1 MIIEFEAI
9 YTIWL
14 REIKRYLRAKE
25 RIASSL
31 AMPIFWFLIF
41 GSGMNIA
48 MRMAANEIK
57 YSDYIAPGII
67 AMALLFTSI
76 SSGVSVIWDR
86 EFGFLK
92 EMLVAPISRTSIVIG
107 KSLGGATTALIQG
120 LMIIGLSALF
130 GVKFSFL
137 SLIMLLPV
145 MLLISIGFVN
155 LGLIIASFM
164 ETIEGFQ
171 LIMNFVV
178 MPLFFLSGALF
189 PIENLPGALKALTF
203 IDPLTYGVELM
214 RNIVIGISY
223 LPIYISLSVVI
234 AFTFATSIIGAL
246 AFNKKQ

>member
-1 MIIEFEAI
+1 MELEAI

-25 RIASSL
+25 RIISSL
-31 AMPIFWFLIF
+31 AIPIFWFLIF

-48 MRMAANEIK
+48 MRLANVEVK

-67 AMALLFTSI
+67 AMALLFTSV

-107 KSLGGATTALIQG
+107 KSLGGATTALLQG

-130 GVKFSFL
+130 GVKFSLF
-137 SLIMLLPV
+137 SLFMLLPI

-155 LGLIIASFM
+155 LGLIIGSLM

-189 PIENLPGALKALTF
+189 PIDNLPYFLKIISL
-203 IDPLTYGVELM
+203 IDPLTYGVDAM
-214 RNIVIGISY
+214 RYIVLGTSHLPLLVC
-223 LPIYISLSVVI
+223 LPIMII
-234 AFTFATSIIGAL
+234 FPFITNIIGVW

>member
-1 MIIEFEAI
+1 
-9 YTIWL
+9 
-14 REIKRYLRAKE
+14 
-25 RIASSL
+25 
-31 AMPIFWFLIF
+31 
-41 GSGMNIA
+41 MNIA

>member
-1 MIIEFEAI
+1 MEIEAI

-25 RIASSL
+25 RIISSL

-41 GSGMNIA
+41 GSGMN
-48 MRMAANEIK
+48 MALRLKDAEVQ

-67 AMALLFTSI
+67 AMALLFTSV

-92 EMLVAPISRTSIVIG
+92 EMLFAPISRTSIVVG

-120 LMIIGLSALF
+120 LLILGLSALF
-130 GVKFSFL
+130 GVKFSL
-137 SLIMLLPV
+137 SSILMLLPL

-155 LGLIIASFM
+155 LGLIIGSLM
-164 ETIEGFQ
+164 ETLEGFQ

-189 PIENLPGALKALTF
+189 PIVNLPHALRVLSLL
-203 IDPLTYGVELM
+203 DPLTYGVEAM
-214 RNIVIGISY
+214 RKVVLGVSY
-223 LPIYISLSVVI
+223 LPIHLSLFVVFVFTALTSILGSI
-234 AFTFATSIIGAL
+234 AFSR
-246 AFNKKQ
+246 KQ

>member
-1 MIIEFEAI
+1 MELEAI

-25 RIASSL
+25 RIISSL

-48 MRMAANEIK
+48 MRLANTEVK

-67 AMALLFTSI
+67 AMALLFTSV

-107 KSLGGATTALIQG
+107 KSLGGATTALLQG

-130 GVKFSFL
+130 GVKFSLF
-137 SLIMLLPV
+137 SLVSLLPL

-155 LGLIIASFM
+155 LGLIIASLM

-189 PIENLPGALKALTF
+189 PIDNLPYFLKIISL
-203 IDPLTYGVELM
+203 IDPLTYGVDAM
-214 RNIVIGISY
+214 RYIVLGASH
-223 LPIYISLSVVI
+223 LPFSISLSIITIFVFI
-234 AFTFATSIIGAL
+234 TSIIGAWV
-246 AFNKKQ
+246 FNKKQ

>member
-1 MIIEFEAI
+1 MELEAI

-25 RIASSL
+25 RIISSL

-48 MRMAANEIK
+48 MRLANAEVK

-67 AMALLFTSI
+67 AMALLFTSV

-107 KSLGGATTALIQG
+107 KSLGGATTALLQG

-130 GVKFSFL
+130 GVKFSLF
-137 SLIMLLPV
+137 SLISLLPL

-155 LGLIIASFM
+155 LGLIIASLM

-189 PIENLPGALKALTF
+189 PIDNLPYFLKIISL
-203 IDPLTYGVELM
+203 IDPLTYGVDAM
-214 RNIVIGISY
+214 RYIVLGASH
-223 LPIYISLSVVI
+223 LPFSISLSIITIFVFI
-234 AFTFATSIIGAL
+234 TSIMGAWV
-246 AFNKKQ
+246 FNKKQ

>member
-1 MIIEFEAI
+1 MELEAV

-41 GSGMNIA
+41 GSGMNVA
-48 MRMAANEIK
+48 LRLADTEVS

-67 AMALLFTSI
+67 AMALLFTSV

-107 KSLGGATTALIQG
+107 KSLGGATTALMQG
-120 LMIIGLSALF
+120 LMIIALSAMF
-130 GVKFSFL
+130 GVDFSL
-137 SLIMLLPV
+137 SSILLMLPL

-155 LGLIIASFM
+155 LGLIIGSLM
-164 ETIEGFQ
+164 ETLEGFQ

-189 PIENLPGALKALTF
+189 PIGNLPYALRVLSLL
-203 IDPLTYGVELM
+203 DPLTYGVEAM
-214 RNIVIGISY
+214 RSVALGVSY
-223 LPIYISLSVVI
+223 LPISISLLVV
-234 AFTFATSIIGAL
+234 FQFVVLTSIIGG
-246 AFNKKQ
+246 FVFSRKQ

>member
-1 MIIEFEAI
+1 MELEAI

-48 MRMAANEIK
+48 MKLTDAEVK

-92 EMLVAPISRTSIVIG
+92 EMLVAPISRTSIVVG

-120 LMIIGLSALF
+120 LMIIGLSVIF
-130 GVKFSFL
+130 GVKFSL
-137 SLIMLLPV
+137 SSLLILLPL
-145 MLLISIGFVN
+145 MLIISVGFVN
-155 LGLIIASFM
+155 LGLIIGSLM
-164 ETIEGFQ
+164 ETLEGFQ

-189 PIENLPGALKALTF
+189 PIGNLPYVLRILSF
-203 IDPLTYGVELM
+203 LDPLTYGVEAM
-214 RNIVIGISY
+214 RSVVLGVSY
-223 LPIYISLSVVI
+223 LPLSISLLVI
-234 AFTFATSIIGAL
+234 FVFAVLTSILGSIV
-246 AFNKKQ
+246 FNIKQ

>member
-1 MIIEFEAI
+1 MELEAM

-25 RIASSL
+25 RIISSL

-48 MRMAANEIK
+48 MRLANAEVK

-67 AMALLFTSI
+67 AMALLFTSV

-92 EMLVAPISRTSIVIG
+92 EMLVAPISRKSIVIG
-107 KSLGGATTALIQG
+107 KSLGGATTALLQG

-130 GVKFSFL
+130 GVKFSLF
-137 SLIMLLPV
+137 SLVILLPV
-145 MLLISIGFVN
+145 MLLISIGFVSV
-155 LGLIIASFM
+155 GLIIGSLM
-164 ETIEGFQ
+164 ETLEGFQ

-189 PIENLPGALKALTF
+189 PIENLPSFLRVLSF
-203 IDPLTYGVELM
+203 LDPLTYGVDMM
-214 RNIVIGISY
+214 RNIIIGVSH
-223 LPIYISLSVVI
+223 LPVYISFTVI
-234 AFTFATSIIGAL
+234 FLFTLTNSIIASL
-246 AFNKKQ
+246 IFDKKQ